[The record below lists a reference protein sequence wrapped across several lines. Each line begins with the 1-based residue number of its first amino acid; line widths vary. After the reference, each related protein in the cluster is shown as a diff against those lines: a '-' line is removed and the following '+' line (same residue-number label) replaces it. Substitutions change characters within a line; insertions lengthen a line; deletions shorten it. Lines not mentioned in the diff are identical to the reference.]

1 MAALH
6 RRAAWATYFGLA
18 GAAVA
23 VDLVDRFLQMPIGAL
38 NWLFVWLF
46 VQQLGFGVRD
56 QWYSR
61 RPRSLLLVL
70 AVTAYALMAVAVF
83 GLDYDPDMI
92 ANLNPPTVLLL
103 LLGLAQVYLF
113 TLLQPAI
120 RAAMRTR
127 AVLLTIGALGT
138 FGMVIYLWHTV
149 AMAVVVGVQ
158 LALGLPFPP
167 VLTPTW
173 WITRI
178 PWVLAIVSVIAVL
191 CLIVPRLEALWPK
204 ERLRRLPL
212 AGALI
217 CTAALVVSVGWV
229 LTQGYL
235 TPGTGIAVGLLAAA
249 IVWLTLGGP
258 GGGSARS
265 AARPARPEGARIGA
279 ASRRTADEA

>member
-178 PWVLAIVSVIAVL
+178 PWVL
-191 CLIVPRLEALWPK
+191 
-204 ERLRRLPL
+204 
-212 AGALI
+212 
-217 CTAALVVSVGWV
+217 
-229 LTQGYL
+229 TQGYL
-235 TPGTGIAVGLLAAA
+235 TPGTGVAVGLLAAA
-249 IVWLTLGGP
+249 IGWLTLGGP
-258 GGGSARS
+258 GAGSAPGAARPGRRESARS
-265 AARPARPEGARIGA
+265 GGAP
-279 ASRRTADEA
+279 RRTATES